1 MHQREEGLLDEQ
13 LSVEDDQLGAGGDEI
28 VTFVELEELDEYLI
42 LVLLCVCV
50 CNPKPAP
57 KKIEKRKKTK
67 RKRKVSE
74 PFRTD
79 FQNATHDLEPR
90 ADRVTRFSNQWT
102 AGHHLDMGDATQ
114 CAD

>member
-57 KKIEKRKKTK
+57 KKKKRERKQKGNEK
-67 RKRKVSE
+67 
-74 PFRTD
+74 
-79 FQNATHDLEPR
+79 
-90 ADRVTRFSNQWT
+90 
-102 AGHHLDMGDATQ
+102 
-114 CAD
+114 